1 MDCGTSD
8 KVKGKGEHHRHPI
21 RGVNYIERTIKFMTE
36 NQFRE
41 IGTVYANYRAYQRK
55 LNNQYKQKVDEGYTS
70 PKGLQ
75 VIKRENTQKLQQERQ
90 RVTARLDK
98 IRGELISDLDY
109 QYGKF
114 ERSCE
119 VGYTRFNVLKTY
131 IDNFK
136 LSAREWEKVATD
148 HRDNLFLSRYIHDRA
163 ETNGY
168 ILNNYISYEDSVSE
182 IDGLIDRIKSDLD
195 VADPILSRFLCRDDN
210 VLADCGATYGKL
222 TNHENIQCL
231 PIANTLE
238 QAILNE
244 NAKRNA
250 ITSVEQDKAF
260 IEAFTG
266 KPQPQPK
273 AEDILTD
280 SERETAQKLAT
291 ANGRDTIDET
301 DVAKV
306 RLAAK
311 LNENI
316 EDIDPTPTDT
326 N

>member
-1 MDCGTSD
+1 
-8 KVKGKGEHHRHPI
+8 
-21 RGVNYIERTIKFMTE
+21 MTE
-36 NQFRE
+36 QQFRE
-41 IGTVYANYRAYQRK
+41 IGKVYSNYRAFQRRLDNEYKRTVAEGDTSKQGLMK
-55 LNNQYKQKVDEGYTS
+55 LQRANSE
-70 PKGLQ
+70 
-75 VIKRENTQKLQQERQ
+75 KLQQERQ

-98 IRGELISDLDY
+98 IRGELISDLNF
-109 QYGKF
+109 QYGRF
-114 ERSCE
+114 EKSIE
-119 VGYTRFNVLKTY
+119 LGFTRFGVLKTY
-131 IDNFK
+131 LADFK
-136 LSAREWEKVATD
+136 LTPREWEQVAEA
-148 HRDNLFLSRYIHDRA
+148 HKDNLAMSRYIFDKA
-163 ETNGY
+163 KTNGY
-168 ILNNYISYEDSVSE
+168 TLNNYMSYEDSVSE
-182 IDGLIDRIKSDLD
+182 IDGLISRIKSDLD
-195 VADPILSRFLCRDDN
+195 TTDPLLSRYLCRDDN

-250 ITSVEQDKAF
+250 TTSAEQDKQF
-260 IEAFTG
+260 VEAFTG

-306 RLAAK
+306 RLATK
-311 LNENI
+311 LDENVG
-316 EDIDPTPTDT
+316 DIDPTATDT

>member
-1 MDCGTSD
+1 MDCGTSER
-8 KVKGKGEHHRHPI
+8 VKGKGEHHRHPI

-41 IGTVYANYRAYQRK
+41 IGKTYANYKAFQRK
-55 LNNQYKQKVDEGYTS
+55 LDNQFKQTVNEGYTS

-98 IRGELISDLDY
+98 IRSELISDLDY
-109 QYGKF
+109 DYGKF

-119 VGYTRFNVLKTY
+119 VGYTRFNILKTY
-131 IDNFK
+131 VDNFK
-136 LSAREWEKVATD
+136 LSAKEWEKVATD
-148 HRDNLFLSRYIHDRA
+148 HRDNLFLSRYIHDKA
-163 ETNGY
+163 LDNGY
-168 ILNNYISYEDSVSE
+168 TLNNYVSYEDCISE
-182 IDGLIDRIKSDLD
+182 IDGLIDRVKADLD
-195 VADPILSRFLCRDDN
+195 VTDPLLSRYIGKDDN
-210 VLADCGATYGKL
+210 CMADCGYVYGKL
-222 TNHENIQCL
+222 TNHEDIQCL

-250 ITSVEQDKAF
+250 TTSAEQDRAF
-260 IEAFTG
+260 VEAFTG

-273 AEDILTD
+273 AEDILT
-280 SERETAQKLAT
+280 SQEMEVAKQLAL
-291 ANGRDTIDET
+291 ANGRQDITPE
-301 DVAKV
+301 DVDKV
-306 RLAAK
+306 RLATK
-311 LNENI
+311 LDENV
-316 EDIDPTPTDT
+316 EDIEPHT